1 MSTRPAPRTRNR
13 SDVPRVVVGVEA
25 PSRAPARP
33 VGQQRGGAPSPAAAA
48 GDRLRTAP
56 GPLPGRPGAYVAA
69 SVEKTAVEALARL
82 GEEFRGDVNLLPAH
96 VATGPARRVLL
107 DALDHGARMLVV
119 GRRGL
124 NATERVLVGSTS
136 IAVAGRSPVTV
147 VVVPE
152 TWEPAQHTSAPVIVG
167 VTLGE
172 DDDPH
177 ENDDLL
183 RFAFD
188 HARELASRSSSSTP
202 GGPESPE
209 LVTGRR
215 RGPPGTG
222 GRPARQPAR
231 ELADGEYPD
240 VVVDPRTP
248 AESSTDRSSTPPAS
262 ASWPCSAGTRLPPG
276 TSGCGSGRPH
286 AGSCTGL
293 RPGRRRP
300 PGHPRP
306 RRHRNLPRL
315 LGRVGPDVLGRW
327 TT

>member
-1 MSTRPAPRTRNR
+1 MSTQASTENPGTEAT
-13 SDVPRVVVGVEA
+13 VPRVVVGVEGAEQSTGPVLWASSEAARHRLPLQLVTACA
-25 PSRAPARP
+25 PLLGP
-33 VGQQRGGAPSPAAAA
+33 V
-48 GDRLRTAP
+48 
-56 GPLPGRPGAYVAA
+56 PGRPGAYVAA

-188 HARELASRSSSSTP
+188 HARELGVALVVIHSWEVPSLQSWSPDDVEAHRARVAARLDNLLASWRT
-202 GGPESPE
+202 
-209 LVTGRR
+209 
-215 RGPPGTG
+215 
-222 GRPARQPAR
+222 
-231 ELADGEYPD
+231 EYPD

-248 AESSTDRSSTPPAS
+248 AESLTDAVLDAS
-262 ASWPCSAGTRLPPG
+262 
-276 TSGCGSGRPH
+276 
-286 AGSCTGL
+286 
-293 RPGRRRP
+293 
-300 PGHPRP
+300 
-306 RRHRNLPRL
+306 
-315 LGRVGPDVLGRW
+315 RVGQLAVLGRHTPASRHLGLRLGSTARGVLHRAETPVAVVPLAIPAHGDTATSPASSDVW
-327 TT
+327 GPTF